1 MQSAAIVCDRWSPS
15 KVRIWYC
22 DVMVR
27 GPYAVVLAVAAFC
40 ACSDDALPCAAP
52 VAAASPDAETC
63 VADCGIDEDGPRC
76 VGTCGSPLAFDWY
89 VELPGEANCS
99 REPVIAADVPG
110 FVVVAGG
117 RERAPDTLFAI
128 TAVSQDGC
136 VLWDDVE
143 DERVEEGVVA
153 SLVLG
158 LGGAADVGYYA
169 VGRWKRL
176 TDTAWLDQV
185 WIRRYTPDGDIA
197 WTRREQSDGPSAASG
212 VAVDASGDALVIG
225 GGYVYGPTRG
235 WLRRYSADGEQS
247 TELLDLGDGPYTY
260 VNDIVRSDAGV
271 WLSFWVSDGTYSRPW
286 VAGLT
291 AEYAI
296 AWLAPSP
303 GDHAGGG
310 RLALLGGDSPVM
322 IESSQSYGPSRVS
335 RWASSG
341 ALGWSRTLRG
351 STFIQRA
358 TTTPDGLVV
367 AAGQLESKPDPTP
380 VAVVLD
386 ADGALQAIQQIP
398 GAAGTAS
405 DVARAPDGA
414 LYFTGQIR
422 RYDPA
427 DPNAINT
434 PPRCAVW
441 VARAHL

>member
-1 MQSAAIVCDRWSPS
+1 MIRAT
-15 KVRIWYC
+15 Y
-22 DVMVR
+22 
-27 GPYAVVLAVAAFC
+27 VVALAVAAVG
-40 ACSDDALPCAAP
+40 ACRGDALPCAAP
-52 VAAASPDAETC
+52 VAAAPPDAETC
-63 VADCGIDEDGPRC
+63 VADCGTDEDGPRC
-76 VGTCGSPLAFDWY
+76 TGTCGSQLAFDWY
-89 VELPGEANCS
+89 VELPGQANCS

-110 FVVVAGG
+110 FVVIAGG
-117 RERAPDTLFAI
+117 RERAPDTLFSI
-128 TAVSQDGC
+128 TAVGSDGC

-143 DERVEEGVVA
+143 DERAEEGVVD

-197 WTRREQSDGPSAASG
+197 WTRRERSDGPRVASA
-212 VAVDASGDALVIG
+212 VTVDASGNALVTG

-247 TELLDLGDGPYTY
+247 TDLLELGDGPYTY
-260 VNDIVRSDAGV
+260 VNDIVWSDAGV
-271 WLSFWVSDGTYSRPW
+271 WLSFWVSDGTYVHPW

-291 AEYAI
+291 AEYAL

-303 GDHAGGG
+303 GDRPGGG
-310 RLALLGGDSPVM
+310 RLTLLDGDSPVM
-322 IESSQSYGPSRVS
+322 IESPGGYGPSRVS
-335 RWASSG
+335 RWASDG
-341 ALGWSRTLRG
+341 TLGWSRTLWG
-351 STFIQRA
+351 STSILRA
-358 TTTPDGLVV
+358 TSTPEGLVV

-386 ADGALQAIQQIP
+386 ADGALQAIQRIP

-405 DVARAPDGA
+405 DSAQAPDGA
-414 LYFTGQIR
+414 LYFTGQIK

-427 DPNAINT
+427 DPNAIDT
-434 PPRCAVW
+434 PPHCAVW
-441 VARAHL
+441 VARAHIQ